1 MIKGQVNAVTRQRKQ
16 QGKYVGVE
24 AGLVILLL
32 LPLHSF
38 SKLLSF
44 ILFHHLGTFPEC
56 PI

>member
-1 MIKGQVNAVTRQRKQ
+1 MIKGQVNAVTRQRKR